1 MKMRGVKARKFRCFL
16 AFTKAN
22 ALEKKTIVEKKKI
35 ADLHRSVNGHP
46 TENIT
51 GTKGLYKFEPNKYT
65 EHS

>member
-1 MKMRGVKARKFRCFL
+1 MTMRGVKARKFRCFL

-22 ALEKKTIVEKKKI
+22 ALERKTVVEKEI
-35 ADLHRSVNGHP
+35 ADLHRRVNGQT

-65 EHS
+65 